1 MYNDCP
7 GARQFT
13 QATPEFIPCRAC
25 HAEVEI
31 WTDEVEVKC
40 HECGETVS
48 RERLQGC
55 IDHCE
60 MARACLGKQL
70 YDRLVASHE
79 KPETEK
85 PTARPQ
91 SDSGA
96 WST

>member
-7 GARQFT
+7 GARQFK

-48 RERLQGC
+48 RERLG
-55 IDHCE
+55 E
-60 MARACLGKQL
+60 KL
-70 YDRLVASHE
+70 YSRLVASHK
-79 KPETEK
+79 KPGTEQ

-96 WST
+96 CST